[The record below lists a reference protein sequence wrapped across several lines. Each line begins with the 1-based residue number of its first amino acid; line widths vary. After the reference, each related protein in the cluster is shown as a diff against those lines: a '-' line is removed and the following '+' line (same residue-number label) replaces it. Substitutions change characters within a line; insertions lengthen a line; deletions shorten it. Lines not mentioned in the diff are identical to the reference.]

1 LSDDDRRDDE
11 RCGRGDGDF
20 CAGAR
25 ERGGDQSEGD
35 ESQAACGRL
44 EHDKAFLILLRR
56 ETSGPQW

>member
-1 LSDDDRRDDE
+1 LNDDDRRDDE
-11 RCGRGDGDF
+11 RCGRGDGHLG
-20 CAGAR
+20 AGAG
-25 ERGGDQSEGD
+25 EGGGGQSEGD